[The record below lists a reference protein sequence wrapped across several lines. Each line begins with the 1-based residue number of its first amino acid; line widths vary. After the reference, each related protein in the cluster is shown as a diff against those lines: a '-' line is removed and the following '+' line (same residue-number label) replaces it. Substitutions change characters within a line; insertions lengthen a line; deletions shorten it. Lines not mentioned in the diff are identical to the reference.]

1 MPARIMRAIK
11 RLKTG
16 ICDQSG
22 LALLEALV
30 SALLLTIVAAGTFSY
45 FSASTR
51 ATAQERHR
59 AQANNLAEADLE
71 RLRSMPVTCPKTA
84 PTCTYSVASI
94 VGTPQSQTVTQD
106 GTPYT
111 VVSRAQYQN
120 DPSISSDCSAG
131 AGSRD
136 YVAISSTVT
145 WPDIGARPPVT
156 ASSIV
161 TPPSGS
167 FVPNTGSLRI
177 NVVDSRG
184 NPISGATLTGSG
196 ISPTQGSFSGTT
208 NSAGCVLWKSVAS
221 GNYSLVVAGVAG
233 GMVDKDGNPPN
244 QPQPAQIGVVDQ
256 NSTTVDLTPYDRP
269 GSAAVSFSTR
279 NYSNQ
284 LVSASFDSMVFVQ
297 SGMTSQSRLFPPAP
311 APAAATINAT
321 QLFPFVSPYSAFA
334 GTCTGS
340 STSAPGDNPN
350 PTSLVSP
357 PAPAAIP
364 SFTVPVGGSASPQT
378 IQMPALLLTVYKGT
392 NTSSAVAPNATV
404 KVRDVNCSNYLRMYA
419 TNTSGRLD
427 QPGLPYS
434 DFSVC
439 ASGPDVNGTTRR
451 ISPANPSLNDG
462 QTDLDTGTALNLFLQ
477 SGTTSGGGLCP

>member
-1 MPARIMRAIK
+1 MK
-11 RLKTG
+11 KG

-22 LALLEALV
+22 IALIEALV
-30 SALLLTIVAAGTFSY
+30 SAVLLTIVAAGTFSY

-51 ATAQERHR
+51 ATTQERHR

-71 RLRSMPVTCPKTA
+71 RLRSMPVTCPKTS
-84 PTCTYSVASI
+84 PSCTYSVASI

-106 GTPYT
+106 GTVYT

-120 DPSISSDCSAG
+120 DPSITTDCSAG

-136 YVAISSTVT
+136 YIAISSTVT
-145 WPDIGARPPVT
+145 WPDIGSRPPVT
-156 ASSIV
+156 AASIV

-184 NPISGATLTGSG
+184 MGISGVTLAGSG
-196 ISPTQGSFSGTT
+196 INGTQGSFSGTT
-208 NSAGCVLWKSVAS
+208 NSAGCVLWKSVPS
-221 GNYSLVVAGVAG
+221 GNFSLMVGGAAAGL
-233 GMVDKDGNPPN
+233 VDKDGNSPN
-244 QPQPAQIGVVDQ
+244 QPAPTQIGVVDQ

-269 GSAAVSFSTR
+269 GSAAVSFRTR

-297 SGMTSQSRLFPPAP
+297 SGMTSQSRLFSVS
-311 APAAATINAT
+311 PAAATINAT
-321 QLFPFVSPYSAFA
+321 QLFPFTSPYSAFA

-364 SFTVPVGGSASPQT
+364 SFTVPVGGSPSPQT

-392 NTSSAVAPNATV
+392 NTGSAVAPNATV
-404 KVRDVNCSNYLRMYA
+404 KVRDLNCSSYLRTYT
-419 TNTSGRLD
+419 TNASGQLD

-439 ASGPDVNGTTRR
+439 ASGKDVNNATRS
-451 ISPANPSLNDG
+451 ISPANQSLNDG
-462 QTDLDTGTALNLFLQ
+462 QADLDTGTALNLFLQ